1 MDECR
6 LGSVLTSGSVFWVR
20 GANERKSNKS
30 IELIL
35 LVPKIIF
42 FVYRPSKICSNQR
55 VTFKID
61 CGAEDRKILT
71 SRKIL
76 CASVYKHFVIYAAH
90 PGGDGL
96 FMNSTVGFYCV
107 PPKCQTLFH
116 KASGSACFHHHHHA
130 FIQHHPILFGHV
142 IKMYIYILLVM
153 NARFAASHTLFT
165 VN

>member
-20 GANERKSNKS
+20 SANERKSNTY
-30 IELIL
+30 INRA
-35 LVPKIIF
+35 IF
-42 FVYRPSKICSNQR
+42 ARTENRVFVYRPSKICSNQR

-61 CGAEDRKILT
+61 WGAGDRKILS

-96 FMNSTVGFYCV
+96 FMNSTVRGFIV
-107 PPKCQTLFH
+107 FHQSVRPFFIKRVAALVFIIIMHLFNTTPFY
-116 KASGSACFHHHHHA
+116 SDTS
-130 FIQHHPILFGHV
+130 
-142 IKMYIYILLVM
+142 
-153 NARFAASHTLFT
+153 
-165 VN
+165 